1 MSTHLGNGKTRFLN
15 MASHNKSLRAHK
27 QRRYTMEA
35 AYLVY
40 SSYIAALGEKLRRAR
55 QGMFPC
61 QALRSFS
68 FLLFQSTGIPDPH
81 SMAKSTNS
89 VGAPIFLLCIFTT
102 SLACGMVKASTYA
115 RQNIYDGM

>member
-1 MSTHLGNGKTRFLN
+1 ML
-15 MASHNKSLRAHK
+15 SHNKSLRAHK

-68 FLLFQSTGIPDPH
+68 FYSFNPREYPTRTVWH
-81 SMAKSTNS
+81 SIQKKSMFF
-89 VGAPIFLLCIFTT
+89 VICP
-102 SLACGMVKASTYA
+102 Y
-115 RQNIYDGM
+115 Y

>member
-1 MSTHLGNGKTRFLN
+1 
-15 MASHNKSLRAHK
+15 
-27 QRRYTMEA
+27 MEA

-61 QALRSFS
+61 QGLRSFS

-81 SMAKSTNS
+81 SMA
-89 VGAPIFLLCIFTT
+89 
-102 SLACGMVKASTYA
+102 
-115 RQNIYDGM
+115 

>member
-1 MSTHLGNGKTRFLN
+1 
-15 MASHNKSLRAHK
+15 
-27 QRRYTMEA
+27 MEA

-40 SSYIAALGEKLRRAR
+40 SSYIAALGEKLLRAR

-81 SMAKSTNS
+81 SMA
-89 VGAPIFLLCIFTT
+89 
-102 SLACGMVKASTYA
+102 
-115 RQNIYDGM
+115 

>member
-1 MSTHLGNGKTRFLN
+1 

-27 QRRYTMEA
+27 QRRYAMEA

-40 SSYIAALGEKLRRAR
+40 IRYIAALGEKLRRAQ

-81 SMAKSTNS
+81 SMA
-89 VGAPIFLLCIFTT
+89 
-102 SLACGMVKASTYA
+102 
-115 RQNIYDGM
+115 

>member
-1 MSTHLGNGKTRFLN
+1 
-15 MASHNKSLRAHK
+15 
-27 QRRYTMEA
+27 MEA

-68 FLLFQSTGIPDPH
+68 FLLFQSTGIPER
-81 SMAKSTNS
+81 
-89 VGAPIFLLCIFTT
+89 LLLETGYVCPLYFTGQSSRLSSAYT
-102 SLACGMVKASTYA
+102 GLLTDGIGGYYFSYVVQ
-115 RQNIYDGM
+115 QNNG